1 MSNAHI
7 FFAGVGTTILLIG
20 AGFSGGLMVAKTA
33 MEPAPQTRAAAPDRL
48 PPARVVLP
56 ASSEAPTTPPPP
68 VTEGAGPAALP
79 QQQAQPPIISA
90 TESARAKDREV
101 EHAEKR
107 KAEAAEREQRR
118 RLVDRKA
125 KREAAR
131 LAKQRQD
138 QQQQNAS
145 PQERAPIMAFGT
157 DEQPKMGGFF
167 GN

>member
-1 MSNAHI
+1 M
-7 FFAGVGTTILLIG
+7 
-20 AGFSGGLMVAKTA
+20 
-33 MEPAPQTRAAAPDRL
+33 
-48 PPARVVLP
+48 
-56 ASSEAPTTPPPP
+56 
-68 VTEGAGPAALP
+68 ALP
-79 QQQAQPPIISA
+79 QQQAQPPITSA
-90 TESARAKDREV
+90 TDLSAGGEKDREV
-101 EHAEKR
+101 ERAEKR

-118 RLVDRKA
+118 RLADRKA